1 MLLQTT
7 NEKWYYG
14 LPNSTTVDELE
25 WRPRSFADCKSFQ
38 MGLFGLYA
46 SSSKGFNWQRASSE
60 LSVTAESPVSCCFCD
75 DGGRVRVVNRFSRNR
90 RETSRPDSH
99 LPQQLQVRT
108 LTMTDEA
115 AQNVSAYIPPCAL
128 LARQCETEY
137 DESNVDKCGSYRIWH
152 HYRWPLVIWKVT
164 FWSLKHFFLTH
175 LGKYSVCNLST
186 MFIHESESGLLPDRF
201 WYPHMPIGKVWIYHL
216 LFVCG
221 FVLCVC
227 FVCVCVGTVPDFSA
241 DDKASGGKFCTAVHR
256 RPRKGVTNFCEVC
269 FPRKAEKQS
278 RTNRPA
284 RLWTL
289 EKFKIA
295 AECLC
300 IP

>member
-152 HYRWPLVIWKVT
+152 HYQWPLVIWKVT

-201 WYPHMPIGKVWIYHL
+201 WYPNIPIGKVWIYHL

-227 FVCVCVGTVPDFSA
+227 FVCVCWYG
-241 DDKASGGKFCTAVHR
+241 SGFLR
-256 RPRKGVTNFCEVC
+256 RR
-269 FPRKAEKQS
+269 
-278 RTNRPA
+278 
-284 RLWTL
+284 
-289 EKFKIA
+289 
-295 AECLC
+295 
-300 IP
+300 